1 MTRVTI
7 LLITLFFTLVF
18 TQIFSPSV
26 HASNS
31 WVLKKEANGIQVF
44 LRNTPGSALKSF
56 KGVINIPARLSTL
69 VAVIED
75 TKVYPQLLQKCKSAR
90 DIKIIGNNQS
100 YKHIITDMPWPVKD
114 RDMIVHSVMQQ
125 NKQSKQVEIKMK
137 AAPKML
143 PLTAGKV
150 RITTMAG
157 RWLLIPEKNGTKVIY
172 EMNVDPAGNLPKWL
186 VNTIPIDMPL
196 NTLNNLRVL
205 VKRPVYKQVKHAFI
219 VD

>member
-1 MTRVTI
+1 MTRVTF
-7 LLITLFFTLVF
+7 LLITLFFSQF
-18 TQIFSPSV
+18 FSPLA
-26 HASNS
+26 HASNP
-31 WVLKKEANGIQVF
+31 WVLKKEAHGIQVF
-44 LRNTPGSALKSF
+44 LRDIPGSALKSF
-56 KGVINIPARLSTL
+56 KGVINIPARLSSL

-90 DIKIIGNNQS
+90 DIKLIGNNQA
-100 YKHIITDMPWPVKD
+100 YKHIVTDMPWPVKD
-114 RDMIVHSVMQQ
+114 RDTVVYSIMQQ

-143 PLTAGKV
+143 PLTKDIV
-150 RITTMAG
+150 RITTMTG
-157 RWLLIPEKNGTKVIY
+157 RWVLIPEKNGTKVIY
-172 EMNVDPAGNLPKWL
+172 EMSVDPAGNLPKWL
-186 VNTIPIDMPL
+186 VNTISTDMPF